1 MHSSASFTP
10 QQRFGSLSLLFD
22 LLFVLFHHMP
32 DQWTPTPRCVA
43 HPHNE
48 RDQHL
53 SCGPPQWRGHH
64 RRFQQLHSLR
74 ALFLTTHLAILPAR
88 RARLLAQ
95 PSAHAVV
102 LAEAWPPDH
111 LMQPHAVQLHVS
123 LTATCSTHNQPATTL
138 LHLPCVPR
146 RCWQPKL
153 SHHSQPAL
161 LTCLAPTVFHDRP
174 SARHCSPAFSSPAT
188 KSPRQHGQALPIQDK
203 SLPTQV
209 PPSQRNTTAH
219 RLNWLRTRSHRSGP
233 LRRSR

>member
-1 MHSSASFTP
+1 MWPTP
-10 QQRFGSLSLLFD
+10 MARPPPSLSAAPQSPCPLLD
-22 LLFVLFHHMP
+22 NP
-32 DQWTPTPRCVA
+32 PRNSPGSTSAVVGA
-43 HPHNE
+43 
-48 RDQHL
+48 
-53 SCGPPQWRGHH
+53 
-64 RRFQQLHSLR
+64 
-74 ALFLTTHLAILPAR
+74 A
-88 RARLLAQ
+88 
-95 PSAHAVV
+95 SAHAVV

-111 LMQPHAVQLHVS
+111 LMQTHAVQLHVS

-146 RCWQPKL
+146 HGWQPKL
-153 SHHSQPAL
+153 SH
-161 LTCLAPTVFHDRP
+161 
-174 SARHCSPAFSSPAT
+174 PAT